1 MKRQILRYCLIGAPI
16 GLALSTL
23 ITICIS
29 LCIGDGNYYPVVPTL
44 AAECGSELNAVALQA
59 LCSMLYGAAW
69 SGASLIWDQEHW
81 SMLRQ
86 TVTHLAICSTATLPT
101 AYLMHWMEH
110 SAAGILSYFG
120 IFIAIYAVIWLG
132 MYLRMRQRVR
142 RINARLGDN
151 A

>member
-1 MKRQILRYCLIGAPI
+1 M
-16 GLALSTL
+16 STL

-29 LCIGDGNYYPVVPTL
+29 LCMGDGNYYPVVPTL
-44 AAECGSELNAVALQA
+44 AAACGSELNAVALQA

-110 SAAGILSYFG
+110 SARHTELLWHIHCD
-120 IFIAIYAVIWLG
+120 I
-132 MYLRMRQRVR
+132 R
-142 RINARLGDN
+142 RDMAEHVSAHAPACAPD
-151 A
+151 